1 MRVRLARTHSKIRRY
16 PNTAIPNPHPSP
28 LPKGEGFTLSV
39 MPAPADPPPSTASP
53 PSLEAQSSPHPA
65 QLRGLMWLV
74 AAAFFM
80 QTLDSTIINTAVPS
94 IAHALNVRPIDLK
107 TALTSYVLTLA
118 VCIPASAWLSDR
130 FGTRRVFSA
139 SIIVFTLGSLA
150 CGLSQNL
157 AQLIASRVLQ
167 GLGGALLMP
176 VGRYV
181 LVRAFGPRD
190 FVAAMSTVG
199 IPGMLGPVLGPL
211 LGGVLSQYASW
222 RLIFLVNVPVGLLGF
237 WLNTREMPDFRGAR
251 QPFDYPGFV
260 LFALASGLLLT
271 AAETAGNGAYIA
283 TTGCA
288 LGGIVCAIGYW
299 RHGRNTAHPIADLS
313 LLRVRSFWIALGGSL
328 FTRLGTAG
336 LSFLLVLFL
345 QVGCGWSPT
354 MAGLMLVPQA
364 LAMMA
369 MKLMIDRLLKRH
381 GYRRVLFVNTVLVG
395 LLLAC
400 FALLRADT
408 PAWLIAILMFG
419 YGLSMSLQYTAM
431 NTLAFVDLPPERAA
445 QASSLTSA
453 AQYLSISFGIALASL
468 LMTAFLGGHHHD
480 PAAYIRGFHF
490 SVLLMAVLPLIGAFV
505 FTRLRHDRPL
515 RRPVETPET
524 AT

>member
-1 MRVRLARTHSKIRRY
+1 
-16 PNTAIPNPHPSP
+16 
-28 LPKGEGFTLSV
+28 
-39 MPAPADPPPSTASP
+39 
-53 PSLEAQSSPHPA
+53 
-65 QLRGLMWLV
+65 MWLV

-80 QTLDSTIINTAVPS
+80 QTLDSTIVNTAVPS
-94 IAHALNVRPIDLK
+94 IAHALSVRPIDLK

-130 FGTRRVFSA
+130 FGTRLVFAA

-199 IPGMLGPVLGPL
+199 IPGLLGPVLGPL

-222 RLIFLVNVPVGLLGF
+222 RWIFLVNVPVGLLGF

-251 QPFDYPGFV
+251 RPFDYLGFV
-260 LFALASGLLLT
+260 LFALACGLLLT
-271 AAETAGNGAYIA
+271 AAETAGNGAFAA
-283 TTGCA
+283 TAGCA
-288 LGGIVCAIGYW
+288 LVGIVCAIGYW
-299 RHGRNTAHPIADLS
+299 RHGRNTEHPIADLS
-313 LLRVRSFWIALGGSL
+313 LLRVRSFSIALGGSL

-336 LSFLLVLFL
+336 MSFLLVLFL
-345 QVGCGWSPT
+345 QIGCGWSPT
-354 MAGLMLVPQA
+354 AAGLMLVPQA

-408 PAWLIAILMFG
+408 PGWLVAVLMFG
-419 YGLSMSLQYTAM
+419 YGLAMSLQYTAM
-431 NTLAFVDLPPERAA
+431 NTLIYNDLDIRHAA
-445 QASSLTSA
+445 MASSMAST
-453 AQYLSISFGIALASL
+453 AQYLAMSFGIALSTL
-468 LMTAFLGGHHHD
+468 LMEALLQGHAHSDYIVAFCWT
-480 PAAYIRGFHF
+480 
-490 SVLLMAVLPLIGAFV
+490 VLLLAAITAAASRVFNRLP
-505 FTRLRHDRPL
+505 HDHPP
-515 RRPVETPET
+515 PVVAPSG
-524 AT
+524 